1 VNPQVIIMLVVG
13 AVVLT
18 LSLLVYLVLAPEM
31 AKRAR
36 MKRRV
41 NLVTRRAEGGR
52 RASGGEK
59 RGGRGK
65 SRQRDIQA
73 RLRQA
78 EDARSKS
85 ETIAQRY
92 RKMMRMA
99 GLRISPQQF
108 LLMCSGLGVVT
119 AVIYTGIAYVAGFP
133 VVASVPVGITLGFGL
148 PWFIVR
154 WLGKRRV
161 NRFTLLFADAV
172 DVIVRGVRSGL
183 PVGEC
188 LNIIAAE
195 SPQPVAGVFQEI
207 VDAMRLGMN
216 IEQALTRAQEAMP
229 TPEIRFFS
237 IVLSIQSQTGGNL
250 AETLSNLSSVLRAR
264 KKMRDKVDAL
274 SSEART
280 SAMIIGSLPFLITL
294 VLTFVNFKY
303 ISLLFTDDLGHI
315 LIAGSLIWMSMG
327 IFIMKQMINFE
338 I

>member
-1 VNPQVIIMLVVG
+1 VSTEAIIMLVAG

-18 LSLLVYLVLAPEM
+18 TCLLVYLVLAPEM

-36 MKRRV
+36 VKRRV
-41 NLVTRRAEGGR
+41 SLVTRRAEGGR
-52 RASGGEK
+52 RAASGDK
-59 RGGRGK
+59 RGRGSK
-65 SRQRDIQA
+65 SRQRDIQV

-78 EDARSKS
+78 EDARSKKES
-85 ETIAQRY
+85 VAQRY

-99 GLRISPQQF
+99 GLRITPQQF

-119 AVIYTGIAYVAGFP
+119 AVIYIGIAYLSGMP
-133 VVASVPVGITLGFGL
+133 VIATIPVGITLGFGV
-148 PWFIVR
+148 PWFVVR

-216 IEQALTRAQEAMP
+216 IEQALLRAQEAMP
-229 TPEIRFFS
+229 TAEIRFFS

-303 ISLLFTDDLGHI
+303 INLLFTDDLGHI
-315 LIAGSLIWMSMG
+315 LIAGSLIWMSLG
-327 IFIMKQMINFE
+327 VFIMKQMINFE

>member
-1 VNPQVIIMLVVG
+1 VSPDVIIMLVVG
-13 AVVLT
+13 GAILT
-18 LSLLVYLVLAPEM
+18 MSFLVYLVLAPQM
-31 AKRAR
+31 SQRAR

-41 NLVTRRAEGGR
+41 NLVTRRGEAGGR
-52 RASGGEK
+52 RSANAEK
-59 RGGRGK
+59 RGAG
-65 SRQRDIQA
+65 SRKRDIQA

-78 EDARSKS
+78 EAARSKQ
-85 ETIAQRY
+85 ETVAQRY

-99 GLRISPQQF
+99 GLRLSPQQF
-108 LLMCSGLGVVT
+108 LLMCSGLAVVS
-119 AVIYTGIAYVAGFP
+119 AVVYTGLALLWGFP
-133 VVASVPVGITLGFGL
+133 VYASVLVGVTLGFGV
-148 PWFIVR
+148 PFYIVR
-154 WLGKRRV
+154 RLGRRRV

-188 LNIIAAE
+188 LTIIARE
-195 SPQPVAGVFQEI
+195 SPQPVGAVFQEI
-207 VDAMRLGMN
+207 VDAQRLGMTM
-216 IEQALTRAQEAMP
+216 EQSLMRAQETMP
-229 TPEIRFFS
+229 TAEIRFFS

-280 SAMIIGSLPFLITL
+280 SAAIIGSLPFLITL
-294 VLTFVNFKY
+294 VLTFVNFGY

-327 IFIMKQMINFE
+327 VFIMKQMINFE

>member
-1 VNPQVIIMLVVG
+1 MLVTG
-13 AVVLT
+13 GTVLT
-18 LSLLVYLVLAPEM
+18 ISLLLYLVLAPEM
-31 AKRAR
+31 GRRAR

-41 NLVTRRAEGGR
+41 NLVTRRGEGGR
-52 RASGGEK
+52 RGAGSEK
-59 RGGRGK
+59 RSRGGASTAG
-65 SRQRDIQA
+65 SRKKDIQA

-78 EDARSKS
+78 EQARSKK
-85 ETIAQRY
+85 ETVSQRY
-92 RKMMRMA
+92 RKLMRMA

-108 LLMCSGLGVVT
+108 LLMCSGLAVVSAVVYT
-119 AVIYTGIAYVAGFP
+119 AFALLSGLPVYAAIFVAI
-133 VVASVPVGITLGFGL
+133 SVGFGV

-161 NRFTLLFADAV
+161 SRFTLLFADAV

-188 LNIIAAE
+188 LNIIANE

-207 VDAMRLGMN
+207 IDGQRLGMTM
-216 IEQALTRAQEAMP
+216 EQALMRAQETMP

-274 SSEART
+274 SSEAKT
-280 SAMIIGSLPFLITL
+280 SAMIIGALPPLIAL

-303 ISLLFTDDLGHI
+303 ISLLFTDDLGHL

-327 IFIMKQMINFE
+327 VFIMRQMINFE